1 MLQTNHIEIATQHL
15 LLPASLI
22 ERELENILT
31 QALGKNIDAA
41 DIYLQSSQQ
50 EHWSLE
56 DSLVKDGSFS
66 IDKGFGLRVISGE
79 KTGFAYAD
87 EISVDTLE
95 SAARSARSIVKAGQ
109 SLAIKI
115 SSAPATQNFYSALNP
130 LNSITDAEKIEL
142 LYKVDRLA
150 RAKDA
155 RVKEVMASLSAS
167 YEAVLIL
174 STDGSLAAD
183 LRPLVHFSCR
193 VIVEQNGRRESGGTG
208 SGTRGSYE
216 FFLREN
222 HLENSV
228 NKAVEQALRNLEA
241 IPTPAG
247 TMPVVLGPGWP
258 AVLLHEAV
266 GHGLEGDFNRKGSSA
281 FSQRLG
287 QVVASTLCTI
297 VDDGTLQDRRGSL
310 SLDDEGTPTEATV
323 LIENGVL
330 KNYMLDK
337 LNARLLNMKPTG
349 NGRRESY
356 AHLPLPRMTNTYML
370 PGKSEPGEII
380 ASIDKGIYAVDFSG
394 GQVDITSG
402 KFVFTTKEAYWI
414 EKGKIVAPIKAAT
427 LIGNGPEVLTRVSMV
442 GNDLALDDGI
452 GTCGKAGQS
461 VPVGVGQPTLKI
473 DAMTV
478 GGSLSE

>member
-1 MLQTNHIEIATQHL
+1 MLQTNHIELATQQL
-15 LLPASLI
+15 LLPASLL
-22 ERELENILT
+22 EQQLENILGLS
-31 QALGKNIDAA
+31 LGPQIDAA
-41 DIYLQSSQQ
+41 DIYLQSTEQ

-56 DSLVKDGSFS
+56 DGFVKEGCFS

-87 EISVDTLE
+87 EINVKALE
-95 SAARSARSIVKAGQ
+95 AAAHSARSIVQVGQ
-109 SLAIKI
+109 SAQIKLT
-115 SSAPATQNFYSALNP
+115 PALPVKSLYPSINP
-130 LNSITDAEKIEL
+130 LASITDAEKIDF
-142 LYKVDRLA
+142 LYRVDQLA
-150 RAKDA
+150 RAKDP

-167 YEAVLIL
+167 YDVVLVL
-174 STDGSLAAD
+174 SSDGSMAAD
-183 LRPLVHFSCR
+183 IRPLVHFSCR

-208 SGTRGSYE
+208 SGARGSYA
-216 FFLREN
+216 FFLKEN
-222 HLENSV
+222 HLEDSV
-228 NKAVEQALRNLEA
+228 SKAVEQALRNLESIA
-241 IPTPAG
+241 APAG
-247 TMPVVLGPGWP
+247 SMPVVLGPGWP

-281 FSQRLG
+281 FSHRLG
-287 QVVASTLCTI
+287 QKVASPLCTI
-297 VDDGTLQDRRGSL
+297 VDDGTLNNRRGSL
-310 SLDDEGTPTEATV
+310 SVDDEGTPTEATV

-337 LNARLLNMKPTG
+337 LNADLMKMKATG

-370 PGKSEPGEII
+370 PGESDPGDII
-380 ASIDKGIYAVDFSG
+380 ASIDKGLYAVDFSG

-414 EKGKIVAPIKAAT
+414 EKGKIVAPVKAVT

-452 GTCGKAGQS
+452 GSCGKAGQS

-478 GGSLSE
+478 GGSQ